1 MASLGKLA
9 AGVAHQ
15 LNNPLG
21 GVTLFTK
28 LVLEDYD
35 LPPGARDDLSRVLTD
50 AERCRET
57 VKELLEFTRQTRH
70 LMRPHDV
77 NQAISRTLFLL
88 KNQSLFQDITID
100 TALDPQLP
108 LSVCDIQQLNHMF
121 MNIILNAAQAM
132 EGKGRLTVRTSSP
145 PESGHVHIE
154 IADSGPGIPP
164 EVLPHIFDPFFTTK
178 EEGAGTGLGLSL
190 VYGIVENHG
199 GRIKALS
206 EPGQGATFVIDLP
219 ITPRTEGEPTRGDTC
234 R

>member
-1 MASLGKLA
+1 
-9 AGVAHQ
+9 
-15 LNNPLG
+15 
-21 GVTLFTK
+21 
-28 LVLEDYD
+28 
-35 LPPGARDDLSRVLTD
+35 
-50 AERCRET
+50 
-57 VKELLEFTRQTRH
+57 
-70 LMRPHDV
+70 
-77 NQAISRTLFLL
+77 
-88 KNQSLFQDITID
+88 
-100 TALDPQLP
+100 
-108 LSVCDIQQLNHMF
+108 
-121 MNIILNAAQAM
+121 
-132 EGKGRLTVRTSSP
+132 
-145 PESGHVHIE
+145 VHIE